1 MNKFFAAACLLAVF
15 TMPARAE
22 KINLVAD
29 DRVEVDGDA
38 VSAPPALAGLL
49 GLFSGVSPL
58 LCREVCFR
66 ALGVNLSAIT
76 DAAGTSP
83 PYMP

>member
-29 DRVEVDGDA
+29 DPVQWHQ
-38 VSAPPALAGLL
+38 
-49 GLFSGVSPL
+49 
-58 LCREVCFR
+58 
-66 ALGVNLSAIT
+66 NQQ
-76 DAAGTSP
+76 
-83 PYMP
+83 